1 MKLGNLLALIKTTSK
16 KMKAASLKDLK
27 LEAWLRARDK
37 GKIVWKTK
45 NGDVIPIKD
54 MDDLHLSN
62 TIKMLEKQ
70 ENLSAILFDA
80 LDADNCQI

>member
-37 GKIVWKTK
+37 GEIVWKTK